1 MGKIVNINENDLK
14 RIVKRVL
21 NERQQ
26 LNDKKPLNEWV
37 LTTALVLGGIW
48 AGAEIG
54 KWWSSAE
61 PSSRAK
67 QLYQNCN
74 KMELGKGMQ
83 TDDELSD
90 LADEY
95 HEACPSKDRW
105 VNCKEDEMKRIHEKI
120 QSVPDF
126 CKFTKIFT
134 RNGYGDW
141 YEITDSAMDVGS
153 GWDEYVNAP
162 LGKNAIKNTA
172 EAIEQ
177 NKGTE
182 GEEGSYRGDA
192 EPKPGSGSSSTAS
205 GDGSVSDL
213 QRLLKDKG
221 FDIGSYG
228 VDGKFGKDTLTA
240 AIKALR
246 TLK

>member
-26 LNDKKPLNEWV
+26 LNEEALTIALWV
-37 LTTALVLGGIW
+37 
-48 AGAEIG
+48 AGSAIAANIG
-54 KWWSSAE
+54 KDVYNWWSSGE
-61 PSSRAK
+61 PRQRASSTFEMCDRGGVQGKPIDSQEKHEGLAK
-67 QLYQNCN
+67 
-74 KMELGKGMQ
+74 
-83 TDDELSD
+83 
-90 LADEY
+90 EY
-95 HEACPSKDRW
+95 HTACPGTGYLTSCD
-105 VNCKEDEMKRIHEKI
+105 EDEMIDILSEI
-120 QSVPDF
+120 PSLPDLCGVIKEF
-126 CKFTKIFT
+126 KTQGHGSMWDITK
-134 RNGYGDW
+134 
-141 YEITDSAMDVGS
+141 SAMES
-153 GWDEYVNAP
+153 EEYWEKVN
-162 LGKNAIKNTA
+162 
-172 EAIEQ
+172 EALTPAFRKTQEA
-177 NKGTE
+177 NKENEE
-182 GEEGSYRGDA
+182 GEEGEEGTYRGDA
-192 EPKPGSGSSSTAS
+192 EKPGGGNSSTAS